1 MLIRLTY
8 YPRCFISVEVWFKN
22 QLQCIDI
29 LNLSES
35 ESLWNSLGQ
44 NTAVGSLSLLQGI
57 FPKWSEVAQSCPTL
71 YDPMDFRLLS
81 PWDFPGKS
89 AGVDCRFLL
98 QKIFPT
104 EGSNLGPPVLHADS
118 LPVEPQGKPKTDS
131 ATPWTNIPGSS
142 VHGDSSGKN
151 AGVGCHALL
160 QGIFPTQGLNPGLPH
175 CRQTLLSSET
185 PGKSESCQVVSNSFR
200 PHGILQARI
209 LEWVPLPS
217 PGDLPNPGIEPRSP
231 ALQVDSLPAEPQ
243 YLVFLPGESPW
254 TEKPGGLDIYI

>member
-1 MLIRLTY
+1 M
-8 YPRCFISVEVWFKN
+8 
-22 QLQCIDI
+22 
-29 LNLSES
+29 
-35 ESLWNSLGQ
+35 
-44 NTAVGSLSLLQGI
+44 
-57 FPKWSEVAQSCPTL
+57 VAQLFLTL
-71 YDPMDFRLLS
+71 CDTVDFRLLS

-175 CRQTLLSSET
+175 CRQTLLSS
-185 PGKSESCQVVSNSFR
+185 VVHQDPLFMGFFRQEGWNGLSF
-200 PHGILQARI
+200 
-209 LEWVPLPS
+209 PS
-217 PGDLPNPGIEPRSP
+217 PGDLADPEIEPMSP
-231 ALQVDSLPAEPQ
+231 ALQ
-243 YLVFLPGESPW
+243 
-254 TEKPGGLDIYI
+254 